1 MAKISRTYRLSK
13 EALEQI
19 DQRDKSR
26 YPTANDFVESCIL
39 IGCREE
45 NHVEEVGL
53 ILQEIRM
60 VQKEIR
66 EMKQLVQKGDYHFP
80 NID

>member
-45 NHVEEVGL
+45 NQVEEVGL
-53 ILQEIRM
+53 IRM

>member
-19 DQRDKSR
+19 DQRDQSR

-45 NHVEEVGL
+45 NQVEEVGL